1 MKIEPIPTNV
11 KKLISKLNYA
21 IVEHD
26 CNPNPSNRKV
36 INQLVS
42 EIKTRQNYTGQR
54 YI

>member
-1 MKIEPIPTNV
+1 MKIEPIPTQV

-26 CNPNPSNRKV
+26 CNPNPDNRKV
-36 INQLVS
+36 MNNLVA
-42 EIKTRQNYTGQR
+42 EIKMRQQYTGQR